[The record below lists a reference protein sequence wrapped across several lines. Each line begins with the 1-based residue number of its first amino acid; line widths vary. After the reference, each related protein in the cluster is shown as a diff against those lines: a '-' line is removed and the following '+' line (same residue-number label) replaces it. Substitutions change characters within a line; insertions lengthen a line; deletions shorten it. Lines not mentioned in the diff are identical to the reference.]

1 MGNDRWK
8 AETLNPTLDKFPL
21 RKQEFVRS
29 GGETV
34 DDLYGPEAPPEAVG
48 FPGEF
53 PYTRG
58 IRATGYR
65 GRLWTMRQ
73 YAGFGTAAESNARYR
88 YLLGQGTSGLSVA
101 FDLPTQMGF
110 DSDHDNSMGEVGKV
124 GVAID
129 SMQDMRVLFDG
140 IPLDKVSTS
149 MTINATAST
158 LLALYLGVADEQGVP
173 WTSVRGTIQND
184 VLKEYIAR
192 GTYIYPPRAS
202 MRIITD
208 IFGFCRQKVPRW
220 NTISISGYH
229 IREAGSTAAQ
239 EIAFTLAD
247 GISYVDAAV
256 SAGLEVDDF
265 APRLSFF
272 FNAHNNLLEEVAKYR
287 AARRM
292 WARIMRD
299 RFGAKNPK
307 SWTLRFHTQT
317 AGSTLTAQQV
327 DNNVVRVALQALA
340 AVMGGTQSLHTN
352 SRDEALALPT
362 EESARLA
369 LRTQQ
374 LIAAE
379 SGVADFVDP
388 LAGSYVVEQLTDELE
403 ADATQLIGEVDSR
416 GGMVAAIEAG
426 FPQREIQN
434 AAYRTQVAMD
444 RGEQEVVGVNVH
456 QDDSSPPTDLLKVD
470 ASIGEAQIE
479 RLTRFKEGRNHAG
492 VQDAIDA
499 LQQAASGTDNL
510 MPHIVHA
517 VKADVTLGEIADGL
531 RSIYGEYQEQVV
543 I

>member
-1 MGNDRWK
+1 MSKSRWK
-8 AETLNPTLDKFPL
+8 NDTLAATLDRFPL

-29 GGETV
+29 GGERLE
-34 DDLYGPEAPPEAVG
+34 DLYGPEEPPADIG
-48 FPGEF
+48 LPGEF

-73 YAGFGTAAESNARYR
+73 YAGFGTADESNARYR
-88 YLLGQGTSGLSVA
+88 YLLEQGTSGLSVA

-110 DSDHDNSMGEVGKV
+110 DSDSESALGEVGKV

-129 SMQDMRVLFDG
+129 SIADMRRLFDG

-158 LLALYLGVADEQGVP
+158 LLAMYLGVAEDQGVP
-173 WTSVRGTIQND
+173 WSSVRGTIQND
-184 VLKEYIAR
+184 VLKEYMAR
-192 GTYIYPPRAS
+192 GTYIYPPRQS

-208 IFGFCRQKVPRW
+208 IFGFCKESVPRW

-247 GISYVDAAV
+247 GIAYVDAAIA
-256 SAGLEVDDF
+256 AGLDVDEF

-272 FNAHNNLLEEVAKYR
+272 FNAHNNLLEEVAKFR

-299 RFGAKNPK
+299 RFGAKSPR
-307 SWTLRFHTQT
+307 SWQMRFHTQT

-327 DNNVVRVALQALA
+327 DNNVVRVALQALS

-362 EESARLA
+362 ESSARLA

-403 ADATQLIGEVDSR
+403 ASASSLIGEVDSL
-416 GGMVAAIEAG
+416 GGMVSAIEAG

-434 AAYRTQVAMD
+434 AAYQAQLAMD
-444 RGEQEVVGVNVH
+444 RGTAEVVGVNVH
-456 QDDSSPPTDLLKVD
+456 QDDSQPPTDLLKVD
-470 ASIGEAQIE
+470 ASVE
-479 RLTRFKEGRNHAG
+479 RGQVAALSEFKSGRSMG
-492 VQDAIDA
+492 PVRESLDA
-499 LQQAASGTDNL
+499 LQQAASGTDNV
-510 MPHIVHA
+510 MPHIVRA
-517 VKADVTLGEIADGL
+517 VKNEATLGEIADAPREVFG
-531 RSIYGEYQEQVV
+531 V
-543 I
+543 

>member
-1 MGNDRWK
+1 
-8 AETLNPTLDKFPL
+8 
-21 RKQEFVRS
+21 
-29 GGETV
+29 
-34 DDLYGPEAPPEAVG
+34 
-48 FPGEF
+48 
-53 PYTRG
+53 
-58 IRATGYR
+58 
-65 GRLWTMRQ
+65 
-73 YAGFGTAAESNARYR
+73 
-88 YLLGQGTSGLSVA
+88 
-101 FDLPTQMGF
+101 
-110 DSDHDNSMGEVGKV
+110 
-124 GVAID
+124 
-129 SMQDMRVLFDG
+129 
-140 IPLDKVSTS
+140 
-149 MTINATAST
+149 
-158 LLALYLGVADEQGVP
+158 
-173 WTSVRGTIQND
+173 
-184 VLKEYIAR
+184 
-192 GTYIYPPRAS
+192 

-208 IFGFCRQKVPRW
+208 IFGFCREKVPRW

-479 RLTRFKEGRNHAG
+479 RLTRFKESRNHAG

-517 VKADVTLGEIADGL
+517 VKSDVTLGEIADGL